1 MNKIPIILTTLAL
14 VCIFVSSTIPD
25 SEAKLWDFIVDVEF
39 LKSPINEGKNPIL
52 IGTVVDHAYR
62 PLSNIDVKLT
72 IAGESHMLKTDG
84 NGEFGKQ
91 IDVTELEPRT
101 YSILVF
107 ATDDDGKKGMTRTTL
122 EVSGHT
128 EKSAKYERQLES
140 LELANDLSKLRPNSN
155 DPISV
160 ILYQHYLKLQENAA
174 KAKYEEK
181 LLDLPQQKIRDA
193 RQMTYEKLMQ
203 SLEDRPL
210 ITRDFDDSTKLGK
223 FLQNLDDEKRTLFE
237 LQLNSTKLRF
247 VEAQNIMQEI
257 LKNGGTVSDA
267 RAAYLDYLS
276 ITQEEMNSF
285 TLNIEKTEISSK
297 PSTNSTQN

>member
-14 VCIFVSSTIPD
+14 VCIFASSTIPD

-72 IAGESHMLKTDG
+72 VAGESHMLKTDG

-91 IDVTELEPRT
+91 IDVSELEPRT

-128 EKSAKYERQLES
+128 EKSAKYDRQLES
-140 LELANDLSKLRPNSN
+140 MELANDLSKLRPNSN

-257 LKNGGTVSDA
+257 LKNGGTASDA

>member
-14 VCIFVSSTIPD
+14 VCIFASSTIPD

-72 IAGESHMLKTDG
+72 VAGESHMLKTDG

-128 EKSAKYERQLES
+128 EKSAKYDRQLES
-140 LELANDLSKLRPNSN
+140 MELANDLSKLRPNSN

-203 SLEDRPL
+203 SLEERPL
-210 ITRDFDDSTKLGK
+210 VTRDFDDSTKLGK

-257 LKNGGTVSDA
+257 LKNGGTASDA
-267 RAAYLDYLS
+267 RDAYLDYLS

>member
-72 IAGESHMLKTDG
+72 VAGESHMLKTDG

-91 IDVTELEPRT
+91 IDVSELEPRT

-140 LELANDLSKLRPNSN
+140 MELANDLSKLRPNSN

-203 SLEDRPL
+203 SLEYRPL

-257 LKNGGTVSDA
+257 LKNGGTASDA

-285 TLNIEKTEISSK
+285 TQNIEKTEISSK
-297 PSTNSTQN
+297 PITNSTEN

>member
-14 VCIFVSSTIPD
+14 VCIFASSTIPD

-72 IAGESHMLKTDG
+72 VAGESHMLKTDG

-107 ATDDDGKKGMTRTTL
+107 ATDDDGKKGMTRTAL

-128 EKSAKYERQLES
+128 EKSAKYDRQLES
-140 LELANDLSKLRPNSN
+140 MELANDLSKLRPNSN

-257 LKNGGTVSDA
+257 LKNGGTTSDA

-285 TLNIEKTEISSK
+285 TQNIEKTEISSK

>member
-72 IAGESHMLKTDG
+72 VAGESHMLKTDG

-140 LELANDLSKLRPNSN
+140 MELANDLSKLRPNSN

-257 LKNGGTVSDA
+257 LKNGGTASDA

-285 TLNIEKTEISSK
+285 TQNIEKTEISSK

>member
-14 VCIFVSSTIPD
+14 VCIFASSTIPD

-72 IAGESHMLKTDG
+72 VAGESHMLKTDG

-140 LELANDLSKLRPNSN
+140 MELANDLSKLRPNSN

-210 ITRDFDDSTKLGK
+210 VTRDFDDSTKLGK

-257 LKNGGTVSDA
+257 LKNGGTASDA
-267 RAAYLDYLS
+267 RTAYLDYLS

-285 TLNIEKTEISSK
+285 TQNIEKTEISSK

>member
-14 VCIFVSSTIPD
+14 VCIFASSTIPD

-72 IAGESHMLKTDG
+72 VAGESHMLKTDG

-140 LELANDLSKLRPNSN
+140 MELANDLSKLRPNSN

-257 LKNGGTVSDA
+257 LKNGGTASDA
-267 RAAYLDYLS
+267 RAAYLDHLS

-285 TLNIEKTEISSK
+285 TQNIEKTEISSK

>member
-14 VCIFVSSTIPD
+14 VCIFASSTIPD

-72 IAGESHMLKTDG
+72 VAGESHTLKTDG

-140 LELANDLSKLRPNSN
+140 MELANDLSKLRPNSN

-257 LKNGGTVSDA
+257 LKNGGTASDA

>member
-1 MNKIPIILTTLAL
+1 MNKIPIIFTTLAI
-14 VCIFVSSTIPD
+14 VCIFVTSSIPD

-39 LKSPINEGKNPIL
+39 LKTPINEGKNPIL

-62 PLSNIDVKLT
+62 PLSNIDVRLT
-72 IAGESHMLKTDG
+72 FAGESYILKTDG

-91 IDVTELEPRT
+91 IDVSDLKPRS
-101 YSILVF
+101 YSIHVL
-107 ATDDDGKKGMTRTTL
+107 ATNDDGKKGMTRTTL
-122 EVSGHT
+122 EISGHT
-128 EKSAKYERQLES
+128 EKAAEYERQLES
-140 LELANDLSKLRPNSN
+140 MEMANDLSKLRQNSN

-174 KAKYEEK
+174 QAKYEEK

-193 RQMTYEKLMQ
+193 RQMTHEKLMQ
-203 SLEDRPL
+203 SLDERPL
-210 ITRDFDDSTKLGK
+210 ITRAFDDSTKLGK
-223 FLQNLDDEKRTLFE
+223 FLQNLDDDKRTLFE

-247 VEAQNIMQEI
+247 IEAQNIMHDI
-257 LKNGGTVSDA
+257 LKNGGTTGDA

-285 TLNIEKTEISSK
+285 TQNIEKTEISSK
-297 PSTNSTQN
+297 PITNSTEN

>member
-72 IAGESHMLKTDG
+72 VAGESHMLKTDG

-91 IDVTELEPRT
+91 IDVSELEPRI

-140 LELANDLSKLRPNSN
+140 MELANDLSKLRPNSN

-257 LKNGGTVSDA
+257 LKNGGTASDA

>member
-14 VCIFVSSTIPD
+14 VCIFASSTIPD

-72 IAGESHMLKTDG
+72 VAGESHMLKTDG

-128 EKSAKYERQLES
+128 EKSAKYDRQLES
-140 LELANDLSKLRPNSN
+140 MELANDLSKLRPNSN

-193 RQMTYEKLMQ
+193 RQMTNEKLMQ

-210 ITRDFDDSTKLGK
+210 VTRDFDDSTKLGK

-257 LKNGGTVSDA
+257 LKNGGTASDA

-285 TLNIEKTEISSK
+285 TQNIEKTEISSK
-297 PSTNSTQN
+297 PSTNSTEN

>member
-72 IAGESHMLKTDG
+72 VAGESHMLKTDG

-91 IDVTELEPRT
+91 IDVSELEPRT

-107 ATDDDGKKGMTRTTL
+107 ATDGDGKKGMTRTTL

-140 LELANDLSKLRPNSN
+140 MELANDLSKLRPNSN

-257 LKNGGTVSDA
+257 LKNGGTASDA

>member
-1 MNKIPIILTTLAL
+1 MNKIPIILATLAIAS
-14 VCIFVSSTIPD
+14 IFVSSSLPD
-25 SEAKLWDFIVDVEF
+25 SEAKLWDFVVDIEF
-39 LKSPINEGKNPIL
+39 LKSPINEGKDPIL

-62 PLSNIDVKLT
+62 PLSSIDVKLT
-72 IAGESHMLKTDG
+72 VAGESHMLKTDG

-91 IDVTELEPRT
+91 IDVNELKPRT

-107 ATDDDGKKGMTRTTL
+107 ATDENGKKGMARTTL

-140 LELANDLSKLRPNSN
+140 MELANDLSKLRQNSS

-160 ILYQHYLKLQENAA
+160 ILYQHYLKLQENVAQE
-174 KAKYEEK
+174 KYEEM
-181 LLDLPQQKIRDA
+181 LLDIPQQKIRDA
-193 RQMTYEKLMQ
+193 RQMTYDALAK
-203 SLEDRPL
+203 SLEERPL

-223 FLQNLDDEKRTLFE
+223 FLKNLDDEKRTLFE

-247 VEAQNIMQEI
+247 IEAQTLMQEI
-257 LKNGGTVSDA
+257 LKNGGTVADA
-267 RAAYLDYLS
+267 RAVYLDHLS

-285 TLNIEKTEISSK
+285 TLNIEKAEISSK
-297 PSTNSTQN
+297 PSTNSTEN

>member
-14 VCIFVSSTIPD
+14 VCIFASSTIPD

-72 IAGESHMLKTDG
+72 VAGESHTLKTDG

-101 YSILVF
+101 YSILIF

-140 LELANDLSKLRPNSN
+140 MELANYLSKLRPNSN

-285 TLNIEKTEISSK
+285 TQNIEKTEISSK
-297 PSTNSTQN
+297 PITNSTEN

>member
-14 VCIFVSSTIPD
+14 VCIFASSTIPD

-72 IAGESHMLKTDG
+72 VAGESHMLKTDG

-140 LELANDLSKLRPNSN
+140 MELANDLSKLRPNSN

-193 RQMTYEKLMQ
+193 RQMTNEKLMQ

-210 ITRDFDDSTKLGK
+210 VTRDFDDSTKLGK

-257 LKNGGTVSDA
+257 LKNGGTASDA
-267 RAAYLDYLS
+267 RTAYLDHLS

>member
-14 VCIFVSSTIPD
+14 VCIFASSTIPD

-72 IAGESHMLKTDG
+72 VAGESHMLKTDG

-128 EKSAKYERQLES
+128 EKSAKYDRQLES
-140 LELANDLSKLRPNSN
+140 MELANDLSKLRPNSN

-257 LKNGGTVSDA
+257 LKNGGTASDA

-285 TLNIEKTEISSK
+285 TQNIEKTEISSK

>member
-72 IAGESHMLKTDG
+72 VAGESHMLKTDG

-107 ATDDDGKKGMTRTTL
+107 ATDGDGKKGMTRTTL

-140 LELANDLSKLRPNSN
+140 MELANDLSKLRPNSN

-193 RQMTYEKLMQ
+193 RQMTYEKLIQ

-257 LKNGGTVSDA
+257 LKNGGTASDA

>member
-72 IAGESHMLKTDG
+72 VAGESHMLKTDG

-101 YSILVF
+101 YSILIF

-140 LELANDLSKLRPNSN
+140 MELANDLSKLRPNSN

-203 SLEDRPL
+203 SLEERPL
-210 ITRDFDDSTKLGK
+210 VTRDFDDSTKLGK

-257 LKNGGTVSDA
+257 LKNGGTASDA

-285 TLNIEKTEISSK
+285 TQNIEKTEISSK
-297 PSTNSTQN
+297 PITNSTEN

>member
-14 VCIFVSSTIPD
+14 VCIFASSTIPD

-72 IAGESHMLKTDG
+72 VAGESHMLKTDG

-128 EKSAKYERQLES
+128 EKSAKYDRQLES
-140 LELANDLSKLRPNSN
+140 MELANDLSKLRPNSN

-257 LKNGGTVSDA
+257 LKNGGTASDA

>member
-14 VCIFVSSTIPD
+14 VCIFASSTIPD

-72 IAGESHMLKTDG
+72 VAGESHMLKTDG

-140 LELANDLSKLRPNSN
+140 MELANDLSKLRPNSN

-257 LKNGGTVSDA
+257 LKNGGTASDA

-285 TLNIEKTEISSK
+285 TVNIEKTEISSK

>member
-72 IAGESHMLKTDG
+72 VAGESHMLKTDG

-91 IDVTELEPRT
+91 IDVSELKPRT

-140 LELANDLSKLRPNSN
+140 MELANDLSKLRPNSN

-257 LKNGGTVSDA
+257 LKNGGTASDA
-267 RAAYLDYLS
+267 RAGYLDYLS

>member
-14 VCIFVSSTIPD
+14 VCIFASSTIPD

-72 IAGESHMLKTDG
+72 VAGESHMLKTDG

-91 IDVTELEPRT
+91 IDVSELEPRT

-128 EKSAKYERQLES
+128 EKSAKYDQQLES
-140 LELANDLSKLRPNSN
+140 MELANDLSKLRPNSN

-160 ILYQHYLKLQENAA
+160 ILYQHYLKLQENVA

-210 ITRDFDDSTKLGK
+210 VTRDFDDSTKLGK

-257 LKNGGTVSDA
+257 LKNGGTASDA

>member
-1 MNKIPIILTTLAL
+1 MNKISIILTTLAL
-14 VCIFVSSTIPD
+14 VSIFASSTIPD

-52 IGTVVDHAYR
+52 IGTVVDHGYR
-62 PLSNIDVKLT
+62 PLSNIDVKLN

-91 IDVTELEPRT
+91 IDVSELEPRT
-101 YSILVF
+101 YSILIF
-107 ATDDDGKKGMTRTTL
+107 ATDNDGKKGMTRTTL

-128 EKSAKYERQLES
+128 EKSTKYDRQLES
-140 LELANDLSKLRPNSN
+140 MELANDLSKLRPNSN

-257 LKNGGTVSDA
+257 LKNGGTISDA